1 MPSVFVSIANYRD
14 PEVKDT
20 VGALIEN
27 TTSNVT
33 LNICVFSQCHIEERI
48 DLPLGSDN
56 GRIIIKQD
64 FVIPDRSRGACWARA
79 EIQRE
84 YSGEDFYLQLDSHV
98 QMTPDGMKYY

>member
-14 PEVKDT
+14 PEIQHT
-20 VGALIEN
+20 IRALIEN

-33 LNICVFSQCHIEERI
+33 LNIYVFSQCHEEECV
-48 DLPLGSDN
+48 DLPLSSAN
-56 GRIIIKQD
+56 GRIIVRQN
-64 FVIPDRSRGACWARA
+64 FVKLDQSRGACWARA

-98 QMTPDGMKYY
+98 QMTPG